1 MEKEAVGVRTHKDLD
16 VWKKSIDFVTQL
28 YKVTDVFPKEEI
40 YGLTNQLRRAAVSI
54 PSNIAEGSA
63 RKSNKEFIQFL
74 HIALGSCV
82 EIETQLIISNN
93 LEFMNDESFLEL
105 DKERDEIGRML
116 FGLIRYRKSLEGTSV
131 K

>member
-54 PSNIAEGSA
+54 PSNIAEGAA

-74 HIALGSCV
+74 HIALGSTV
-82 EIETQLIISNN
+82 EIETQLIISKN
-93 LEFMNDESFLEL
+93 LKFMNDELFLEL
-105 DKERDEIGRML
+105 DKERNDIGRML
-116 FGLIRYRKSLEGTSV
+116 FGLIKYRKNLEGS
-131 K
+131 KG